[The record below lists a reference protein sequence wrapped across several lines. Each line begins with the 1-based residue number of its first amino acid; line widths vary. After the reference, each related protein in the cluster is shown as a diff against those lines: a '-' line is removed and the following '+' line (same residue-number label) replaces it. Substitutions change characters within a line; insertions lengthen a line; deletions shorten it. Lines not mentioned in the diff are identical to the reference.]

1 MTKSHLI
8 LQTLAAAALLL
19 ALPARGANPRSVS
32 LTIQENGSVRVSE
45 IHDLPPPARPGD
57 PVAVSPVPETIV
69 PATVAAAPTDRG
81 AVLGLVSQRYAWDL
95 ADGNAFFRAALG
107 WPVTARPAEPG
118 VEPVRG
124 PLAALPDLES
134 PSPMLLVDAKQGLA
148 LVPDLGSL
156 ASVEFEPRPDT
167 AREPTLLW
175 TLDPSQ
181 PAPASVQLNYAASG
195 LEWSAS
201 HDAILSGDARSIALS
216 TRVKI
221 HNGTS
226 RRFDR
231 ATVRL
236 SLTEKG
242 RYAPLVPDPADPRAA
257 VPAALRFAEDGR
269 TLVPERTAA
278 SAAVTMSFDL
288 PATLSLPAR
297 GDVWATLAD
306 WPDMPVETVLRYDGA
321 RFDRFNRNRRA
332 DPDYGAGSSD
342 VVETRLTFRNGGK
355 VPLPP
360 GPFRVLRGD
369 PSVPLEWVG
378 TDWLPALAPGETVTL
393 RLGPAAGLSGRRERK
408 AFTETEPLKAAE
420 ESFEIS
426 VANQTPFDRTV
437 EVLEHLYRG
446 DRWEIAASSAP
457 YEAGPVP
464 GSIVFR
470 LPVKAGGTR
479 TVTYTVRYAW

>member
-8 LQTLAAAALLL
+8 PPVFALAALL
-19 ALPARGANPRSVS
+19 ALPVRAANPRSVS

-45 IHDLPPPARPGD
+45 IHDLPPAKPGGT
-57 PVAVSPVPETIV
+57 VAVSPVPETIL
-69 PATVAAAPTDRG
+69 PATVSAAPVERG
-81 AVLGLVSQRYAWDL
+81 ASLDLLSQRYAWDL
-95 ADGNAFFRAALG
+95 ADGDAFFRAALG
-107 WPVTARPAEPG
+107 WPVTAHPAEPG
-118 VEPVRG
+118 AAPVSG
-124 PLAALPDLES
+124 PLASLPDLDS
-134 PSPMLLVDAKQGLA
+134 PAPQLLLEAKQGLA
-148 LVPDLGSL
+148 LVPDLTALSR
-156 ASVEFEPRPDT
+156 VEFAPRPDT

-175 TLDPSQ
+175 TLDPAT
-181 PAPASVQLNYAASG
+181 PPPPSVQLNYAASG
-195 LEWSAS
+195 LEWDAS
-201 HDAILSGDARSIALS
+201 HDAILSGDARSIALA
-216 TRVKI
+216 TRVRI
-221 HNGTS
+221 HNGTA
-226 RRFDR
+226 RTFER

-242 RYAPLVPDPADPRAA
+242 RYAPLVPAAGDPRAA
-257 VPAALRFAEDGR
+257 EPVALRYADDGR

-278 SAAVTMSFDL
+278 SAAVTVSYDL
-288 PATLSLPAR
+288 PATLTLPAR
-297 GDVWATLAD
+297 GDVWATLAEY
-306 WPDMPVETVLRYDGA
+306 PSLPVETVLRYDGA

-332 DPDYGAGSSD
+332 DPDYGAGSSP
-342 VVETRLTFRNGGK
+342 VVETRLTLRNGGK

-393 RLGPAAGLSGRRERK
+393 RLGPAAGLSGKRVRK

-420 ESFEIS
+420 ESFEIT
-426 VANQTPFDRTV
+426 VENLTPFDRTI
-437 EVLEHLYRG
+437 EILEHLYRG

-457 YEAGPVP
+457 YENGPVP

-470 LPVKAGGTR
+470 QLVKAGASR